1 MTQQWSRAQVLAH
14 RVVAQQLDRDPGA
27 STDPSAVAL
36 LDLGAQDTGP
46 DGARWALEIRG
57 AHLDPADLVWA
68 WTLRGAP
75 HAYRRSQAAAVA
87 AATWPWSEA
96 DAAKRVFDAAA
107 RFAAADV
114 TVLDALERLAD
125 EMRDVVSAPTVK
137 GEVSSALHERL
148 PSSWQRWCRPC
159 QAEHLYEQPF
169 RLAALHA
176 GLELEAGTSPP
187 VLRRLPRWRGPAA
200 RVPAALDPVRAA
212 LRLLGPA
219 THKHVAEYL
228 DTPVAEVRRRWPD
241 DAREVAVDGQRRWTV
256 GTPEPPEPDAARGV
270 VRLLGPYDL
279 FLQARDRDL
288 LVPDAARRKE
298 LWPVLGRPGAVL
310 AGHEVVGTWRPR
322 TSGRRLRLVVDPWAR
337 LPARAPLE
345 EQAERL
351 ADFRSLT
358 FAGFLDP

>member
-1 MTQQWSRAQVLAH
+1 MTPPWTRSQVLAH
-14 RVVAQQLDRDPGA
+14 RVVAQQLDRDPGTT
-27 STDPSAVAL
+27 TDPAQVAL

-46 DGARWALEIRG
+46 DGARWALAVRG
-57 AHLDPADLVWA
+57 ADLDPTDLLWA

-107 RFAAADV
+107 RFKAADV
-114 TVLDALERLAD
+114 TVLDALGRIAR

-137 GEVSSALHERL
+137 GEVSGALHERL

-159 QAEHLYEQPF
+159 QAEHVYEQPF

-176 GLELEAGTSPP
+176 GLELEPGTSPP
-187 VLRRLPRWRGPAA
+187 VLRRVPRWRGPAA
-200 RVPAALDPVRAA
+200 RVPSALDPVRAA

-219 THKHVAEYL
+219 THQHVAEYL
-228 DTPVAEVRRRWPD
+228 DSPVAEVRVHWPEE
-241 DAREVAVDGQRRWTV
+241 AREVSVEGQRRWV
-256 GTPEPPEPDAARGV
+256 VDAADPPEPDATRGV

-279 FLQARDRDL
+279 FLQARDREL
-288 LVPDAARRKE
+288 LVADPDRRKA

-310 AGHEVVGTWRPR
+310 SGHEVVGTWRPR
-322 TSGRRLRLVVDPWAR
+322 TSGSRLRLVVDPWTR
-337 LPARAPLE
+337 LPGRARLE

-351 ADFRSLT
+351 ATFRSLT